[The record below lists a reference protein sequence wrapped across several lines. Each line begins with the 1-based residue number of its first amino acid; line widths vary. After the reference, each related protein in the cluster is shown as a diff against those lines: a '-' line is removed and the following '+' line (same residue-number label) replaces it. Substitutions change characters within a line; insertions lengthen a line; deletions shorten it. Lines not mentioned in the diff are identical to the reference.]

1 MHTHVLDNGKC
12 GVLNKRSAT
21 RFVTPV
27 LNPSHNCFRFSCFHA
42 VDDKWKML
50 AKNIVLLSSTF
61 KMILFSFS
69 LSRSL
74 SLSHLFVGL
83 WSLVFIIFFIRFHFV
98 ATISAFKTKSVAT
111 DNAYML
117 INENETTN
125 KSEFSGVYVCM
136 YRAGSK
142 KPSTTN
148 GKNAVTLT
156 I

>member
-1 MHTHVLDNGKC
+1 MENACKKHCTAFKH
-12 GVLNKRSAT
+12 
-21 RFVTPV
+21 FQ
-27 LNPSHNCFRFSCFHA
+27 
-42 VDDKWKML
+42 DDS
-50 AKNIVLLSSTF
+50 LLF
-61 KMILFSFS
+61 LS

-156 I
+156 IWHTLYDFILFLCQCHTWGSFLYLPLSLLLAVE